1 MLKRKKKPRL
11 PPGPTGNEV
20 LDLLWA
26 EQMPLA
32 EALLPF
38 VEVDLAWTSPECAL
52 RFAATVMLHN
62 ELEAEFQARPGGR
75 IVMRARQ
82 RRVAL
87 LKRSMTV
94 QTLQVCA
101 ALSAEAHSQYPD
113 ASFSQTWLVVR
124 DKVRA
129 LMNDAVVA
137 LLDLSDDDKA
147 SLVAASALT

>member
-1 MLKRKKKPRL
+1 MLKRKKRSQL

-20 LDLLWA
+20 LDLMWA
-26 EQMPLA
+26 AQMPLA
-32 EALLPF
+32 EALLPL
-38 VEVDLAWTSPECAL
+38 VEVDLGWTSPERAL

-62 ELEAEFQARPGGR
+62 ELEAEFRARPGGR
-75 IVMRARQ
+75 IVMRARR

-87 LKRSMTV
+87 LKKSMTV
-94 QTLQVCA
+94 QTLQICA
-101 ALSAEAHSQYPD
+101 ALAAEAHSQYPD

-124 DKVRA
+124 DRVRV
-129 LMNDAVVA
+129 LINDAVVD

>member
-1 MLKRKKKPRL
+1 MLKRKKKSRL

-32 EALLPF
+32 EALLPL
-38 VEVDLAWTSPECAL
+38 VQADPAWTSPESAL

-62 ELEAEFQARPGGR
+62 ELEAELQARPGGR

-87 LKRSMTV
+87 LRRSMTV
-94 QTLQVCA
+94 QTLQICA
-101 ALSAEAHSQYPD
+101 ALAAEAHNDYPG
-113 ASFSQTWLVVR
+113 ASFSQAWLVVR
-124 DKVRA
+124 DRVRA
-129 LMNDAVVA
+129 SMNDAVVA

-147 SLVAASALT
+147 SLVAASALA